1 MTRTD
6 KAVYENGSLRLLERI
21 EGLTDQQLLTVTIQS
36 GESESPRSDD
46 DPVLQVIG
54 ICESGLS
61 DVATQHDHY
70 LYGTPKR

>member
-1 MTRTD
+1 MTRTV